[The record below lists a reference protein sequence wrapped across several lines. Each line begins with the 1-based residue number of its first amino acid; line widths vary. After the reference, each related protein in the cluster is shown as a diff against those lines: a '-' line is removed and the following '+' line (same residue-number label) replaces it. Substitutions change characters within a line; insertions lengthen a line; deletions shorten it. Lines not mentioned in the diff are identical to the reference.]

1 MEWKQISI
9 FTTTFGVDIVCDR
22 LTDAGFS
29 GFEIE
34 DEKDFNEFLEHNTRY
49 WDFVDEE
56 LVKSKQGETRVKLYA
71 EADDELEGKLSV
83 IASCLDTLKSEDADD
98 AFGSLRIEIVSLM
111 EEDWAN
117 NWKQYFK
124 PTEVGEKVLICPE
137 WEEVPDTDRKVFKVN
152 PGLTFGTG
160 THHSTRMC
168 IEHLEKIVGEGTR
181 LIDIGCGS
189 GILSIIS
196 LILGAESATAIDID
210 ENCVHV
216 AYENLEMNGIS
227 ADKYRV
233 LSGDILTNKALFDEI
248 SDGKYDVVV
257 ANIVADVII
266 ALLPTAE
273 ELIKDGGLFVC
284 SGIIDERLPD
294 VENALAKSRF
304 EIDRVVH
311 SGGWSSI
318 LCKFIENS

>member
-9 FTTTFGVDIVCDR
+9 FTTTEGIDIVCDR

-34 DEKDFNEFLEHNTRY
+34 DEKDFNEFLENNTKY
-49 WDFVDEE
+49 WDFVDED
-56 LVKSKQGETRVKLYA
+56 LVKSKQGETRVKLYV
-71 EADDELEGKLSV
+71 EADENLSNAIDTV
-83 IASCLDTLKSEDADD
+83 KSCMADLKSEDAEGM
-98 AFGSLRIEIVSLM
+98 FGSLRIETASFM

-124 PTEVGEKVLICPE
+124 PTEVGNKILICPE
-137 WEEVPDTDRKVFKVN
+137 WEDVPPSDRKVFKVN
-152 PGLTFGTG
+152 PGMTFGTG

-168 IEHLEKIVGEGTR
+168 IEQLEDIIGENTSM
-181 LIDIGCGS
+181 LDIGCGS

-196 LILGAESATAIDID
+196 LILGAEHATAVDID

-227 ADKYRV
+227 ADKYTV
-233 LSGDILTNKALFDEI
+233 LSGDILSDGELFDKI
-248 SDGKYDVVV
+248 AVQKYDVVA

-273 ELIKDGGLFVC
+273 KLVKEGGAFVC
-284 SGIIDERLPD
+284 SGIIDERLAD
-294 VENALAKSRF
+294 VEAALGKSLF
-304 EIDRVVH
+304 TVDKITH
-311 SGGWSSI
+311 NGGWSSI
-318 LCKFIENS
+318 LCKMIEKS

>member
-22 LTDAGFS
+22 LTDLGFS

-34 DEKDFNEFLEHNTRY
+34 DEKDFNEFLEHNTKY
-49 WDFVDEE
+49 WDFVDED

-71 EADDELEGKLSV
+71 EADDELAGKLSL
-83 IASCLDTLKSEDADD
+83 ISSCLDTLKSEDAEGV
-98 AFGSLRIEIVSLM
+98 FGSLRIDTISLM

-124 PTEVGEKVLICPE
+124 PTEVGDKILICPE
-137 WEEVPDTDRKVFKVN
+137 WEEVPASDRKVFKVN

-168 IEHLEKIVGEGTR
+168 IEHLEKVVGEGTT

-196 LILGAESATAIDID
+196 LILGAKSATAIDID

-216 AYENLEMNGIS
+216 AYENLAMNGID

-233 LSGDILTNKALFDEI
+233 LSGDILTDKNLFDEI
-248 SDGKYDVVV
+248 STPKYDVVV

-266 ALLPTAE
+266 ALLPIAE
-273 ELIKDGGLFVC
+273 NLTKEGGVFVC

-294 VENALAKSRF
+294 VEKALAKSRF
-304 EIDRVVH
+304 HIDKVVH

-318 LCKFIENS
+318 LCKLIENS

>member
-34 DEKDFNEFLEHNTRY
+34 DEKDFNEFLEHNTKY
-49 WDFVDEE
+49 WDFVDED
-56 LVKSKQGETRVKLYA
+56 LVKSKQGETCVKLYA
-71 EADDELEGKLSV
+71 EADNALKCKLLT
-83 IASCLDTLKSEDADD
+83 IADCMKALKGEDTDGSL
-98 AFGSLRIEIVSLM
+98 GSLRIETASVM

-124 PTEVGEKVLICPE
+124 PTEVGDKILICPE
-137 WEEVPDTDRKVFKVN
+137 WEEMPPSHRKVFKVN

-168 IEHLEKIVGEGTR
+168 IEHLEKIVGEGTT

-196 LILGAESATAIDID
+196 LILGAKSATAVDID

-227 ADKYRV
+227 ADRYRV
-233 LSGDILTNKALFDEI
+233 LSGDILTDEDLFNEI
-248 SDGKYDVVV
+248 STLRYDVVV

-266 ALLPTAE
+266 ALLPIAE
-273 ELIKDGGLFVC
+273 KLTKDNGFFVC

-294 VENALAKSRF
+294 VEKALRDSRF
-304 EIDRVVH
+304 EIDRIVH
-311 SGGWSSI
+311 SGGWSSV
-318 LCKFIENS
+318 LCKLIEKS